1 MLAPNAANGIDTQ
14 TAAAASGLDALKGR
28 RGYIF
33 SGIARN
39 ERFQDTIGQ
48 AGVHV
53 CGTSFFDDHHWYSE
67 LDLKEISQSA
77 AESGAETIITTEKD
91 YIRISKAT
99 TWPLE
104 LVVVGVEIQFPD
116 DRFDQ
121 YIQGELTRF

>member
-1 MLAPNAANGIDTQ
+1 MCIRDRFEAA
-14 TAAAASGLDALKGR
+14 TAAETSGLDSFKGR

-67 LDLKEISQSA
+67 EDLQEVSQSA
-77 AESGAETIITTEKD
+77 AKSGAELIITTEKD
-91 YIRISKAT
+91 FIRISKAK

-104 LVVVGVEIQFPD
+104 IVVVGVEIQFPD
-116 DRFDQ
+116 DGFDQ
-121 YIQGELTRF
+121 YVRGELTRF